1 TDVRGVSGSGGAMR
15 PTREGCAAVSGTADT
30 DLAALLRMYALHVGA
45 NGASA
50 DDAAPRRGALA
61 AIVRAH
67 RRMAAHRTS
76 GESVVSTSTSRPAGS
91 GTFFDV
97 ITDEMPFVVESLLA

>member
-1 TDVRGVSGSGGAMR
+1 
-15 PTREGCAAVSGTADT
+15 
-30 DLAALLRMYALHVGA
+30 MYALHVGV

-50 DDAAPRRGALA
+50 DGAGPRRGALT

-67 RRMAAHRTS
+67 RRMAAHRRS
-76 GESVVSTSTSRPAGS
+76 GESVVSTSTSRSAGS

-97 ITDEMPFVVESLLA
+97 ITDEMP